1 MKGVIVVV
9 SVLVLALMGGCGI
22 VLANPPLVPP
32 IQYEQFCEAQ
42 KVAGTGIVDVST
54 SIVDKK
60 IALEYYNTMAGDGD
74 LELDSE
80 HLYSQNPEKIAREVD
95 AVNNGEKS
103 GLNLI
108 ETTKMTYAGDTPL
121 VGGKLLNSKAF
132 YGGIGAEVQ
141 EMFSVY
147 EIEKDQTAFFA
158 STTPY
163 NPKDPKKCDASICK
177 DCCCLDANNKEIPN
191 CKCEFNKTQ
200 QKCVPTNKTTCLPIR
215 GAVCKDKDGE
225 PCECEEYKHQQQ
237 DPCGCDGKPDCG
249 CDKKDG
255 HKGAR
260 PEDLIGKLERAG
272 RDGDKVEELM
282 TAENGYYVPSH
293 VLGIDVKS
301 SFNGT
306 WGTDAK
312 WHKIFYKD
320 IKAHEMFTGTFEAE
334 KTIKFHENPVPEK
347 EKKPCDGVD
356 C

>member
-22 VLANPPLVPP
+22 VLANQPLVPP
-32 IQYEQFCEAQ
+32 IQYEQFCENQ

-60 IALEYYNTMAGDGD
+60 IALEYYNTMSGDGD

-80 HLYSQNPEKIAREVD
+80 HLYSQNPEKIARNVSS
-95 AVNNGEKS
+95 VNGSDKA
-103 GLNLI
+103 GFNLI

-132 YGGIGAEVQ
+132 YGGSGAQAQ

-147 EIEKDQTAFFA
+147 ELEKDETSFFA

-163 NPKDPKKCDASICK
+163 NPKKQELRRPNPQPAPQPGPGPQPNLELREVDPK
-177 DCCCLDANNKEIPN
+177 
-191 CKCEFNKTQ
+191 
-200 QKCVPTNKTTCLPIR
+200 
-215 GAVCKDKDGE
+215 
-225 PCECEEYKHQQQ
+225 
-237 DPCGCDGKPDCG
+237 
-249 CDKKDG
+249 
-255 HKGAR
+255 
-260 PEDLIGKLERAG
+260 DLIGQLEAAG
-272 RDGDKVEELM
+272 RNGTKVEELM
-282 TAENGYYVPSH
+282 TSDSGYYVPSH

-334 KTIKFHENPVPEK
+334 KLIKFHENPVPEK
-347 EKKPCDGVD
+347 ENKPCDGVD

>member
-80 HLYSQNPEKIAREVD
+80 HKYSQNPEKIATEVES
-95 AVNNGEKS
+95 VNNGKKA
-103 GLNLI
+103 GFNLI
-108 ETTKMTYAGDTPL
+108 ENTKMTYAGDTPL
-121 VGGKLLNSKAF
+121 VGGKLINSKAF
-132 YGGIGAEVQ
+132 YGGIGAQVQ
-141 EMFSVY
+141 EMFSVN
-147 EIEKDQTAFFA
+147 EMEKDETSFFA

-163 NPKDPKKCDASICK
+163 NPLNCTPCCGKDGYPPCKDPRCPG
-177 DCCCLDANNKEIPN
+177 DCPDNSNSESVA
-191 CKCEFNKTQ
+191 
-200 QKCVPTNKTTCLPIR
+200 
-215 GAVCKDKDGE
+215 AA
-225 PCECEEYKHQQQ
+225 PCPRPDNA
-237 DPCGCDGKPDCG
+237 DPC
-249 CDKKDG
+249 
-255 HKGAR
+255 KGANCT
-260 PEDLIGKLERAG
+260 PEELIHSLKKAG
-272 RDGDKVEELM
+272 RNTALVEDLM
-282 TAENGYYVPSH
+282 TAQNNVYVPTH
-293 VLGIDVKS
+293 VIGIDTKT

-306 WGTDAK
+306 WGTDAT

-334 KTIKFHENPVPEK
+334 KLIKFHENPVPEK

>member
-32 IQYEQFCEAQ
+32 VQYEQFCENQ

-60 IALEYYNTMAGDGD
+60 IALEYYNTMAGEGD

-80 HLYSQNPEKIAREVD
+80 HKYSQNPEKIATEVD
-95 AVNNGEKS
+95 VVNNGKKS
-103 GLNLI
+103 GFNLI
-108 ETTKMTYAGDTPL
+108 ENTKMTYAGDTPL

-147 EIEKDQTAFFA
+147 EMEKDETSFFA

-163 NPKDPKKCDASICK
+163 NPLNCTP
-177 DCCCLDANNKEIPN
+177 CCGNGTCQEPCPNPRCPNKHKLTSSCATGTCQDNSETLDAAGPM
-191 CKCEFNKTQ
+191 
-200 QKCVPTNKTTCLPIR
+200 PYHR
-215 GAVCKDKDGE
+215 
-225 PCECEEYKHQQQ
+225 
-237 DPCGCDGKPDCG
+237 DPCVGANCSPEELVHAL
-249 CDKKDG
+249 KK
-255 HKGAR
+255 
-260 PEDLIGKLERAG
+260 AG
-272 RDGDKVEELM
+272 RNTELVEDLM
-282 TAENGYYVPSH
+282 TAQNNVYIPTH
-293 VLGIDVKS
+293 LIGIDTKT

-334 KTIKFHENPVPEK
+334 KQIKFHENPVPEK
-347 EKKPCDGVD
+347 ENRPCEGVD